1 MYLSSPENY
10 KIFPFDST
18 KKRMTTFVKNENFPT
33 GYGLF
38 TKGGAE
44 NATLYCSKYIDKK
57 KGDIKPFNEDIKYFI
72 NKEIEEMN
80 KQMMR
85 TLYLCYRDI
94 TKEKYDNCNNA
105 DEKGLL
111 IDQQDL
117 TFIGVF
123 GLRDSLRAGVKEAI
137 EKCHE
142 AGVKVIMVTGDNLI
156 TAASI
161 EKECNI
167 LSTQFDL
174 DQLCSKGSEKKKIKI

>member
-1 MYLSSPENY
+1 M
-10 KIFPFDST
+10 
-18 KKRMTTFVKNENFPT
+18 
-33 GYGLF
+33 
-38 TKGGAE
+38 
-44 NATLYCSKYIDKK
+44 
-57 KGDIKPFNEDIKYFI
+57 
-72 NKEIEEMN
+72 MN
-80 KQMMR
+80 
-85 TLYLCYRDI
+85 TLYLCYRGI

-123 GLRDSLRAGVKEAI
+123 GLRDSLRAGVKEAV

-161 EKECNI
+161 AKECNI

-174 DQLCSKGSEKKKIKI
+174 DQLCSKGSEKNKMKL